1 MLPRNSLILSKNSS
15 NTFVRVD
22 LWEAQDTSQ
31 VSLTELNLQNV
42 SPAGFAL
49 TSQSFSCFTQVPGV
63 AIGSLNPAGPE
74 LQSPSQLH
82 NSGICSFPP
91 LRQPLWYTAWSFPFL
106 DSPVLCHDLQR
117 THTQTFGNLS
127 TTTSTFPVSCPE
139 DSRHF
144 SCPKLWARHS
154 GNHAVL
160 GLQIRKLFP
169 GRKQGQSWGSF
180 HEFQDHRPLA
190 QNQKELPRIMVFYGR
205 TSYSITAKSSSCSQ
219 SAF

>member
-1 MLPRNSLILSKNSS
+1 MLPRNSLILSKKSS
-15 NTFVRVD
+15 NTFARVD
-22 LWEAQDTSQ
+22 LRKAQEISQ

-63 AIGSLNPAGPE
+63 AIGSLNSGWARTPISLPAAQLWYMLIPE
-74 LQSPSQLH
+74 AATHNPSGLSPSWTAQSSAT
-82 NSGICSFPP
+82 NSQG
-91 LRQPLWYTAWSFPFL
+91 
-106 DSPVLCHDLQR
+106 

-127 TTTSTFPVSCPE
+127 NTTSSFPVSCPE

-144 SCPKLWARHS
+144 SCPKFWALQS

-190 QNQKELPRIMVFYGR
+190 QNLKELLHIMVF
-205 TSYSITAKSSSCSQ
+205 
-219 SAF
+219 